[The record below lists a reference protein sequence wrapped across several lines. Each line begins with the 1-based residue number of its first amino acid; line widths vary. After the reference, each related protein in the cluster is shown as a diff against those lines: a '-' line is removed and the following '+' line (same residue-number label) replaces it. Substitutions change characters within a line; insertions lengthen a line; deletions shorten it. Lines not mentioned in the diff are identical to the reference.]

1 MLCTFTN
8 TRRLP
13 VKKLFAILLAAVAF
27 TAQAQSINGAG
38 ATFPAP
44 IYSKWAAEYNKATG
58 VQMNYQA
65 TGSGAGIKQIAAKT
79 VDFGGTDDPLSEQE
93 VRDNGY
99 YQFPVVIGGVVPVV
113 NLKGIEPGKLVL
125 DGKTLADIYR
135 GEIKMWDAPAIAK
148 LNKGINL
155 PNIPIAVVVR
165 ADASGTTAVFTD
177 YLSQVSPEFKKDIGA
192 NKQVSWKSGNLT
204 AGKGNAGV
212 AAFTQQIQGT
222 IGYVEYAFAKQG
234 KMSHVAM
241 LDKKGKL
248 IQPDD
253 ATFAE
258 AAKSANWNV
267 PGMAVNLNNK
277 DGWPITAATFII
289 VYKGSEKSLPVVKF
303 FDWAFTNGDKM
314 ASELDYVPLPEKVKA
329 QIRADWTKLALK

>member
-1 MLCTFTN
+1 
-8 TRRLP
+8 
-13 VKKLFAILLAAVAF
+13 VKKLLAILLATASLAVH
-27 TAQAQSINGAG
+27 AQTISGAG

-44 IYSKWAAEYNKATG
+44 VYSKWASEYNKQTG
-58 VQMNYQA
+58 VQINYQSV
-65 TGSGAGIKQIAAKT
+65 GSGAGIKQIAAKT
-79 VDFGGTDDPLSEQE
+79 VDFGATDDPLNEE
-93 VRDNGY
+93 DVRQNGY

-113 NLKGIEPGKLVL
+113 NIKGIEPGKLVL

-148 LNKGINL
+148 LNKGVNL
-155 PNIPIAVVVR
+155 PNLPITVVVR

-177 YLSQVSPEFKKDIGA
+177 YLSQVSPEFKRDIGA
-192 NKQVSWKSGNLT
+192 NKQVSWKGGNYT

-234 KMSHVAM
+234 KMSYVAM
-241 LDKKGKL
+241 LDKKGKPV
-248 IQPDD
+248 QPDD
-253 ATFAE
+253 STFSD

-277 DGWPITAATFII
+277 DGWPITAATFVI

-303 FDWAFTNGDKM
+303 FDWAFSKGNQM
-314 ASELDYVPLPEKVKA
+314 ASDLDYVPLPDKVQA
-329 QIRADWTKLALK
+329 QIRADWAKLSLK

>member
-1 MLCTFTN
+1 MN
-8 TRRLP
+8 
-13 VKKLFAILLAAVAF
+13 KLLAILL
-27 TAQAQSINGAG
+27 TALATITHAQSINGAG

-44 IYSKWAAEYNKATG
+44 VYSKWASEYNKQTG

-79 VDFGGTDDPLSEQE
+79 VDFGATDDPLNEE
-93 VRDNGY
+93 DVRNNGY
-99 YQFPVVIGGVVPVV
+99 YQFPVVIGGVVPVI
-113 NLKGIEPGKLVL
+113 NLKGIESGKLVL
-125 DGKTLADIYR
+125 DGRTLADIYR
-135 GEIKMWDAPAIAK
+135 GDIKMWDAPAIAK

-155 PNIPIAVVVR
+155 PNIPITVVVR

-192 NKQVSWKSGNLT
+192 NKQVSWKGGNYT

-212 AAFTQQIQGT
+212 AAFTQQIQGA

-234 KMSHVAM
+234 KMTYVAM
-241 LDKKGKL
+241 LDKKNKP
-248 IQPDD
+248 IHPDD
-253 ATFAE
+253 TTFSE

-314 ASELDYVPLPEKVKA
+314 AEELDYVPLPEKVKS
-329 QIRADWTKLALK
+329 QIRSDWAKLSLK

>member
-1 MLCTFTN
+1 MN
-8 TRRLP
+8 
-13 VKKLFAILLAAVAF
+13 KLLAILLAAVSF
-27 TAQAQSINGAG
+27 TTAHAQSINGAG

-44 IYSKWAAEYNKATG
+44 VYSKWAAEYNKQTG

-79 VDFGGTDDPLSEQE
+79 VDFGATDDPLNEEE
-93 VRDNGY
+93 VKQNGY

-113 NLKGIEPGKLVL
+113 NLKGIEAGKLIL

-135 GEIKMWDAPAIAK
+135 GDIKMWDAPAIAR
-148 LNKGINL
+148 LNRGINL
-155 PNIPIAVVVR
+155 PNIPITVVVR

-192 NKQVSWKSGNLT
+192 NKQVSWKSGNIT

-212 AAFTQQIQGT
+212 AAFTKQIEGA

-241 LDKKGKL
+241 LDKKNKPV
-248 IQPDD
+248 QPDD
-253 ATFAE
+253 LTFAE

-289 VYKGSEKSLPVVKF
+289 VYKGSEKSLPPVKF

-314 ASELDYVPLPEKVKA
+314 AEELDYVPLPEKVKA
-329 QIRADWTKLALK
+329 QIRADWSKLALR

>member
-1 MLCTFTN
+1 M
-8 TRRLP
+8 
-13 VKKLFAILLAAVAF
+13 KKLFAILLAAVTF
-27 TAQAQSINGAG
+27 TAHAQSINGAG

-44 IYSKWAAEYNKATG
+44 VYSKWAAEYNKQTG
-58 VQMNYQA
+58 IQMNYQA

-79 VDFGGTDDPLSEQE
+79 VDFGATDDPLNEEDVKQ
-93 VRDNGY
+93 NGY

-135 GEIKMWDAPAIAK
+135 GDIKMWDAPAIAK

-155 PNIPIAVVVR
+155 PNIPIAIVVR

-192 NKQVSWKSGNLT
+192 NKQVSWKVGNIT

-212 AAFTQQIQGT
+212 AAFTQQIQGA

-241 LDKKGKL
+241 LDKKGKPV
-248 IQPDD
+248 QPDD
-253 ATFAE
+253 STFAE
-258 AAKSANWNV
+258 SAKSANWNV

-289 VYKGSEKSLPVVKF
+289 VYKGSEKSLPPIKF

-314 ASELDYVPLPEKVKA
+314 AEDLDYVPLPDKVKA
-329 QIRADWTKLALK
+329 QIRADWTKLALR

>member
-1 MLCTFTN
+1 
-8 TRRLP
+8 
-13 VKKLFAILLAAVAF
+13 
-27 TAQAQSINGAG
+27 
-38 ATFPAP
+38 
-44 IYSKWAAEYNKATG
+44 
-58 VQMNYQA
+58 MNYQA

-79 VDFGGTDDPLSEQE
+79 VDFGATDDPLNEEDVKQ
-93 VRDNGY
+93 NGY

-135 GEIKMWDAPAIAK
+135 GDIKMWDAPAIAK

-155 PNIPIAVVVR
+155 PNIPIAIVVR

-192 NKQVSWKSGNLT
+192 NKQVSWKVGNIT

-212 AAFTQQIQGT
+212 AAFTQQIQGA

-241 LDKKGKL
+241 LDKKGKPV
-248 IQPDD
+248 QPDD
-253 ATFAE
+253 STFAE
-258 AAKSANWNV
+258 SAKSANWNV

-277 DGWPITAATFII
+277 DGWPITAATFIL
-289 VYKGSEKSLPVVKF
+289 VYKGSEKSLPPVKF
-303 FDWAFTNGDKM
+303 FDWVFANGDKM

-329 QIRADWTKLALK
+329 QIRADWSKLALK

>member
-1 MLCTFTN
+1 MN
-8 TRRLP
+8 
-13 VKKLFAILLAAVAF
+13 KLLAILLAAVAF
-27 TAQAQSINGAG
+27 TAHAQSINGAG

-44 IYSKWAAEYNKATG
+44 VYSKWASEYNKLTG
-58 VQMNYQA
+58 IQMNYQS

-79 VDFGGTDDPLSEQE
+79 VDFGATDDPLSEE
-93 VRDNGY
+93 DVNKNGY

-113 NLKGIEPGKLVL
+113 NLKGIDAGKLVL

-135 GEIKMWDAPAIAK
+135 GDIKMWDAPAIAR
-148 LNKGINL
+148 LNRGINL
-155 PNIPIAVVVR
+155 PNIPITVVVR

-177 YLSQVSPEFKKDIGA
+177 YLSQVSPEFKRDIGV
-192 NKQVSWKSGNLT
+192 NKQVSWKGGNYT

-212 AAFTQQIQGT
+212 AAFTQQILGS

-234 KMSHVAM
+234 KLAHVAM
-241 LDKKGKL
+241 LDKKNKPV
-248 IQPDD
+248 QPDD
-253 ATFAE
+253 LTFAE

-277 DGWPITAATFII
+277 DGWPITAATFVI

-303 FDWAFTNGDKM
+303 FDWAFATGDKM
-314 ASELDYVPLPEKVKA
+314 AQDLDYVPLPEKVKA
-329 QIRADWTKLALK
+329 QIRTDWTKLALK